1 MRKIITRA
9 QAIKYAIYFI
19 AALIIVSIF
28 PLRLFHEDITTA
40 GKEHAAGAVTV
51 GGEMSALQQF
61 TAEYDH
67 ISSIGVYIQG
77 DYYDD
82 QLTMRVFKQA
92 NAQLLREVTVS
103 TGDLKRVDDRTYTAG
118 SGGGYADVYI
128 NLDTEVGEGYFYTL
142 EGITTDFEVLFEMT
156 GNSGATNNGL
166 MQYGAENKEAYNVMT
181 RYTYTQPLRKIHSL
195 IWIAV
200 VAAFAV
206 LMTFVLNKLEEKCAP
221 LNTLCTIQW
230 IIRII
235 CNPLIVAAA
244 AVAIIYIGPLHIFS
258 IYISDIVVMI
268 LGVLII
274 AGLLLYAVNREYGT
288 DPDAGVSGSV
298 SGQLK
303 STAPAVAADAV
314 RDILQSLCIA
324 LAMWACV
331 EYMNSLYEIFHDI
344 AWRKMAFFLGLG
356 VIVTFTFAELINW
369 YNAVMLIGGI
379 VAARLYYVHNLPDMV
394 DEYHVEAMMWTCR
407 LMPVLLILAAH
418 IIRCLVTA
426 IRDKRNPLKIVSWPY
441 TVISI
446 ALATGM
452 IIRRHLEYW
461 PILMTV
467 IAGVYAFRFLFWENR
482 AKLLTNILNGILL
495 HFAGCVIFCLMH
507 RPYTSVVYVRY
518 PLVFHTVTITA
529 EYIAMVMCAA
539 LVKLFAKYNR
549 ERAWRKCIGE
559 MCIVGIVTVYM
570 LFTMSRTAMI
580 GVVAMGL
587 VLWVAYSF
595 KGGRFGRIRS
605 MLALAGLVIVSTAV
619 FIPPVFTAQRIL
631 PALIGEPR
639 IMEIEVY
646 PQDVLVSANLG
657 SEDYITFS
665 RLTKAF
671 CNKMFGMDE
680 DRIRLDRYTI
690 YGKRT
695 DVYIDWAE
703 IAPPASGELN
713 DVSPED
719 RTVTAESSVPGIM
732 LTGEKMKAVS
742 KPGEEFVPP
751 REWPMDDEEA
761 PEEWWDEDYW
771 IYDPDAEEW
780 VFAVW
785 RLEEERNK
793 DVSNGRMEIFRAY
806 FEQLT
811 PEGHDEMGAILPNGE
826 IAMHAHNNYL
836 QVAFD
841 GGIIIGIMFT
851 VWCVCTCVQAL
862 MVFLHLRR
870 RDPSAGIVLAVSV
883 AYAVCGLTEWISHPC
898 NPFGLIMLILVV
910 PMALYRYGQ
919 KADETL

>member
-9 QAIKYAIYFI
+9 QAIRYAIYFI
-19 AALIIVSIF
+19 AALLIISIF

-51 GGEMSALQQF
+51 GGEMSVLQQF

-67 ISSIGVYIQG
+67 IASIGVYIQG

-82 QLTMRVFKQA
+82 QLTMRVFRQA

-103 TGDLKRVDDRTYTAG
+103 TGDLKRVDCKTYAPG

-156 GNSGATNNGL
+156 GNSGAANNGL
-166 MQYGAENKEAYNVMT
+166 MQYGSENREAYNVMT
-181 RYTYTQPLRKIHSL
+181 RYTYTQPLRKLHSL

-200 VAAFAV
+200 LAAFAA

-230 IIRII
+230 ILRII

-244 AVAIIYIGPLHIFS
+244 AAAILYIGPLHVFS

-268 LGVLII
+268 LGVLIL

-288 DPDAGVSGSV
+288 DAEAVVPGSPAGRM
-298 SGQLK
+298 Q
-303 STAPAVAADAV
+303 STSPTAAADRV
-314 RDILQSLCIA
+314 RDVLQSLCIA

-369 YNAVMLIGGI
+369 YDAVMLVGGI

-418 IIRCLVTA
+418 VIRCLVIA
-426 IRDKRNPLKIVSWPY
+426 IRDRSNPLKIVSWPY
-441 TVISI
+441 AVVSA

-452 IIRRHLEYW
+452 IIRRHHEYW

-482 AKLLTNILNGILL
+482 DRMLTNILNGILF

-518 PLVFHTVTITA
+518 PLVFHTVTVTA
-529 EYIAMVMCAA
+529 EYMALVMCAA

-549 ERAWRKCIGE
+549 VRTWSKCVGE
-559 MCIVGIVTVYM
+559 MCILGVVTVYM

-587 VLWVAYSF
+587 VMWVAYSF
-595 KGGRFGRIRS
+595 KAGRLGRAGS
-605 MLALAGLVIVSTAV
+605 MLAMAGLVLVSTLV
-619 FIPPVFTAQRIL
+619 LLPPVFTAQRVL
-631 PALIGEPR
+631 PAIIGEPR

-646 PQDVLVSANLG
+646 PQDVLVSADLG

-665 RLTKAF
+665 RLTKGF
-671 CNKMFGMDE
+671 CNKMFGIDE
-680 DRIRLDRYTI
+680 DKIRLDRYTI

-695 DVYIDWAE
+695 DVYIDWTELYDLSSEEKPGPAAMPGDE
-703 IAPPASGELN
+703 SVGIAA
-713 DVSPED
+713 
-719 RTVTAESSVPGIM
+719 PGIM
-732 LTGEKMKAVS
+732 LTGEQAAALLKK
-742 KPGEEFVPP
+742 GDDFVPP
-751 REWPMDDEEA
+751 REWSLDEET

-771 IYDPDAEEW
+771 FYDTETQDW
-780 VFAVW
+780 VFEIW
-785 RLEEERNK
+785 RVEEEHNR
-793 DVSNGRMEIFRAY
+793 DISNGRMEIFRSY

-811 PEGHDEMGAILPNGE
+811 PEGHEEMGAILPNGE

-851 VWCVCTCVQAL
+851 IWCVCTCVQAL
-862 MVFLHLRR
+862 MVFLRLRR

-883 AYAVCGLTEWISHPC
+883 AYAVCGLTEWMSHPC
-898 NPFGLIMLILVV
+898 NPFGLIMLMLVA
-910 PMALYRYGQ
+910 PMALFKYGQ
-919 KADETL
+919 KTDETV